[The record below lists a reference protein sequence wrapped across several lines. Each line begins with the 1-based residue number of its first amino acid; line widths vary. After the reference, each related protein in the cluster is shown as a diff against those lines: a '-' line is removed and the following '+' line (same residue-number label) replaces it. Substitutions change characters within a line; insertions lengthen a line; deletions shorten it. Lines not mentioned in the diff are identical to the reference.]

1 MCNRTEKKPRL
12 KASPA
17 SPQGNF
23 LSRRNVI
30 ISTLAIYYT
39 TLIRA
44 EPVKAEEDDQ
54 RKVGENNEQ
63 DGGILGAIKSIFD
76 PNEKTK
82 SGKVLPKAYLK
93 SAREVVKTLRE
104 SLEEDTND
112 IAKFR
117 RSADAAK
124 ESIREYLS
132 GWRGQMTVTSEVNEI
147 SLHIFL
153 KIWYLQSRKIRINWL
168 FFFIIRSRML
178 HWRKQ

>member
-1 MCNRTEKKPRL
+1 
-12 KASPA
+12 
-17 SPQGNF
+17 
-23 LSRRNVI
+23 VI

-44 EPVKAEEDDQ
+44 EPIKAEEDQ
-54 RKVGENNEQ
+54 RKDGENNEQ

-82 SGKVLPKAYLK
+82 SGKVLPKAYLNT
-93 SAREVVKTLRE
+93 AREVVKTLRE
-104 SLEEDTND
+104 SLEEDTNN

-132 GWRGQMTVTSEVNEI
+132 GWRGQKTVAGEVTEI
-147 SLHIFL
+147 YLHMFL
-153 KIWYLQSRKIRINWL
+153 TILVLAKQKVQSQLGL
-168 FFFIIRSRML
+168 FFFFLSGVIRCTGESNKIPGRILLKSRAISITV
-178 HWRKQ
+178 K